1 MIALEPECAALCVR
15 ANADRYATLA
25 APQAFTTLQYAV
37 VDCGG
42 GTVDIAYHKV
52 EKTVGEKFVVKELV
66 PPSGGP
72 YGGTLVDQEF
82 EELLNKVFGPPI
94 QHPGTCF
101 IACLKKDFTSTWIDL
116 MKQFEIQKT
125 VIDDKQDRKLYFTI
139 GMQLVR
145 AVIKITGKDV
155 LDVLQECQ
163 IDGVGLSHNDAMQI
177 STECIRKMYRDPV
190 GKLCECLETSLQMDK
205 LQKIDTLYM
214 VGTFSMSHYLL
225 GAVRSK
231 LKNYIDG
238 NHIFNPPESQLTI
251 VRGAIMYGINPAIV
265 QERIASQSYGVNVL
279 HEFNRDL
286 HPWSKYVVY
295 DGIARCKDIYWEF
308 LSAGQVIKST
318 DSPTIRTHVPVEA
331 NQRSMAIEVYCAPH
345 TVQYITDPGCKYLA
359 TIIVDMPVTTG
370 GRNREVQVA
379 IEYNGPEIH
388 FRCTDKNTGKS
399 YDGMV
404 EFKYES

>member
-15 ANADRYATLA
+15 ANADRYANLA

-52 EKTVGEKFVVKELV
+52 EKTIGEKFVVKELA

-72 YGGTLVDQEF
+72 YGGTLVDREF

-94 QHPGTCF
+94 DYPGTCF

-125 VIDDKQDRKLYFTI
+125 VIDDKHDRKLYFTI
-139 GMQLVR
+139 SMQLVR
-145 AVIKITGKDV
+145 AVTKITGKDV
-155 LDVLQECQ
+155 LDVLQECP

-177 STECIRKMYRDPV
+177 STECIREMYRDPV
-190 GKLCECLETSLQMDK
+190 DKLCQCLETSLQKGK
-205 LQKIDTLYM
+205 LQKVDTLYM

-231 LKNYIDG
+231 LKNIDPS
-238 NHIFNPPESQLTI
+238 HIFNPPESQLTI

-265 QERIASQSYGVNVL
+265 QERIASQSYGLSGLEEFVVGIHPPSK
-279 HEFNRDL
+279 HE
-286 HPWSKYVVY
+286 VY
-295 DGIARCKDIYWEF
+295 DGIAYCKDIYQEF
-308 LSAGQVIKST
+308 LHIGQVIKST
-318 DSPTIRTHVPVEA
+318 DSPNISTHVPVEA
-331 NQRSMAIEVYCAPH
+331 YQKNMAIEVYCAPR
-345 TVQYITDPGCKYLA
+345 TVQYTTDPGCKYLA

-370 GRNREVQVA
+370 GRNREVTVA

-388 FRCTDKNTGKS
+388 FRCTDITTGKS

-404 EFKYES
+404 EFAYES